1 MNNNSTLF
9 YIEPKLVQS
18 KQFLICLIVFISLFS
33 ITIIIFVFYIFAKHK
48 NILKSSVNYFML
60 NLIIVDFMKAI
71 ISIPFIAYSF
81 DTILNRN
88 IFEYFNNIEVNILC
102 NSNIF
107 LTCFFETIQLISFA
121 AISFERLRM
130 VKSPLIAINVRIKL
144 TKKLLIATW
153 STATLLWFI
162 LFLTISTVSGFKNLN
177 FQNNECFVDIFQIYV
192 FGLFQNTTS
201 EVYKTKIDIM
211 AHQNIIYDSYN
222 LLITIMVLFF
232 SIYNY
237 VKISLFLKHH
247 KIEMENKF
255 HMSIFLFLIFN
266 LNIFLIIN

>member
-1 MNNNSTLF
+1 
-9 YIEPKLVQS
+9 
-18 KQFLICLIVFISLFS
+18 
-33 ITIIIFVFYIFAKHK
+33 
-48 NILKSSVNYFML
+48 ML

-177 FQNNECFVDIFQIYV
+177 FQN
-192 FGLFQNTTS
+192 TTS

-222 LLITIMVLFF
+222 LLITIIVLFF